1 MPLPA
6 AFLFDM
12 DGLLLDTERMFMQS
26 FVDLCG
32 GIGIGPDV
40 AEAFFVTL
48 VGTSS
53 KVTSQRLREFLPK
66 SVKPAAFEARW
77 RALHAE
83 NVAVG
88 VPLKDHVLDVL
99 GVLRENH
106 ARLAVVTSTHGD
118 PARHHLKHA
127 GIFEYFEQV
136 KKLLKPDGV
145 ALIHTIGRCAPPNVT
160 SSWITK
166 YIFPGGY
173 CPAMSEVLPKIED
186 ANLITTDIEV
196 WRIHYADT
204 LRDWRARFEAN
215 MDKVL
220 EIYDYTFCRMWRYY
234 LIASELTFRLDRQVV
249 FQFQITK
256 DQQAVPVTRDY
267 LY

>member
-66 SVKPAAFEARW
+66 SVKPAAFEAQW

-118 PARHHLKHA
+118 RARHHLKHA

-136 KKLLKPDGV
+136 KAGDEVSANKPDPTPYREAAEALGV
-145 ALIHTIGRCAPPNVT
+145 DPRDCVAFEDSDLGTQAAVAAGCRTFQIPDLRPTDRPLPVLGQKVVPNLRAALQELG
-160 SSWITK
+160 
-166 YIFPGGY
+166 
-173 CPAMSEVLPKIED
+173 
-186 ANLITTDIEV
+186 
-196 WRIHYADT
+196 
-204 LRDWRARFEAN
+204 
-215 MDKVL
+215 
-220 EIYDYTFCRMWRYY
+220 
-234 LIASELTFRLDRQVV
+234 LIAET
-249 FQFQITK
+249 
-256 DQQAVPVTRDY
+256 AV
-267 LY
+267 